1 MSRSIV
7 YEYSRCER
15 CAALVRGSPDANS
28 RQKAHRAYLE
38 EARGGWSVSVPNV
51 LGYCLVAALSMMITA
66 CGGGGGGAGSSGSS
80 SSSSSSS
87 SSGGPPW
94 SVSGGQIYQDGI
106 VLSESSNVIL
116 MLYYNAGI
124 YQQNSACGVWE
135 YVNAN
140 WTLTTLPIQSS
151 YGGPQNSGPTIPVSV
166 LNQCPG
172 MGGAWYSPGP
182 DGAYTHTI
190 TTAQGELFSVG
201 YPGIQGCTTFAYG
214 TVSNVN
220 NVLNG
225 TGFALPPHTSLG
237 GCSMLNPSAV
247 QISGSVNP
255 RVSLNLSGVPAG
267 YSYVADYEIPLASLS
282 VAQGTYTVNTSDTM
296 TIDLN
301 GIVNLQEAATGCTF
315 TGQVSVLGQFNS
327 IYRINVTANNCV
339 TLPTWNGMPEQGII
353 QLGIPPKTFGGTTF
367 VDTNGQQQIKMF
379 ATGGDQYEP

>member
-1 MSRSIV
+1 
-7 YEYSRCER
+7 
-15 CAALVRGSPDANS
+15 
-28 RQKAHRAYLE
+28 
-38 EARGGWSVSVPNV
+38 
-51 LGYCLVAALSMMITA
+51 
-66 CGGGGGGAGSSGSS
+66 
-80 SSSSSSS
+80 
-87 SSGGPPW
+87 
-94 SVSGGQIYQDGI
+94 

-116 MLYYNAGI
+116 MLYYNDGI

-237 GCSMLNPSAV
+237 ACSVLNPSAV

-267 YSYVADYEIPLASLS
+267 YSYVVDYEIPLASLS